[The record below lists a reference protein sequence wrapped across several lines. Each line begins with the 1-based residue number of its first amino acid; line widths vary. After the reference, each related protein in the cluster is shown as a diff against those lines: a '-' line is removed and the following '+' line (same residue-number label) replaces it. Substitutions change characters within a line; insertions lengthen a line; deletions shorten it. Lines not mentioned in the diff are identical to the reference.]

1 MSEHTERLDDLAKR
15 IASAK
20 EFLDVDAKRAQ
31 AAGLERQAADPSLW
45 NDQARAQ
52 ELTRRLSRLR
62 AELERY
68 DSLQR
73 RLADARAMDEL
84 LEEEADPEI
93 ERELVGALAALEAEM
108 DRLELATLLAGEYDR
123 NDAVA
128 TLHAGAGGTESQDWA
143 EMLLRMYLRWAERH
157 GFDVE
162 LDETLYGEEAG
173 IKSAT
178 FIVHGPNAYGL
189 LSAERGVHRLVRISP
204 FDAAKRRHTSF
215 ASLDVIPLLEEAQ
228 EADVEIDE
236 KDLRIDVYRST
247 GPGGQSVNTTDS
259 AVRITHLPTGIVVA
273 CQNERSQLQNKA
285 VAMRILK
292 ARLAELERRK
302 LEQKLE
308 NLRGER
314 RGIDFGSQIRSY
326 VLAPYRLVKDHRTNV
341 EIGDV
346 DRVLDG
352 DLDELIEAEL
362 RRRAESGEAA

>member
-1 MSEHTERLDDLAKR
+1 
-15 IASAK
+15 
-20 EFLDVDAKRAQ
+20 
-31 AAGLERQAADPSLW
+31 
-45 NDQARAQ
+45 
-52 ELTRRLSRLR
+52 
-62 AELERY
+62 
-68 DSLQR
+68 
-73 RLADARAMDEL
+73 MDEL
-84 LEEEADPEI
+84 LEDEYDADLA
-93 ERELVGALAALEAEM
+93 RELARTVGALEAEM
-108 DRLELATLLAGEYDR
+108 EKLELATLLGGEYDG

-143 EMLLRMYLRWAERH
+143 DMLLRMYLRWAERQAF
-157 GFDVE
+157 GVE
-162 LDETLYGEEAG
+162 LDEMLFGDEAG

-178 FIVHGPNAYGL
+178 FIVHGTNAYGL

-204 FDAAKRRHTSF
+204 FDSAKRRHTSF
-215 ASLDVIPLLEEAQ
+215 ASLDVIPLLEDTDE
-228 EADVEIDE
+228 EDVDIDP

-259 AVRITHLPTGIVVA
+259 AVRITHLPTGIAAA
-273 CQNERSQLQNKA
+273 CQNERSQLQNRA

-292 ARLAELERRK
+292 ARLADLERRK

-346 DRVLDG
+346 DRILDG
-352 DLDELIEAEL
+352 DLDQLIEAEL
-362 RRRAESGEAA
+362 RRRAENGQDA